1 MIAYR
6 IADRK
11 YIDDREG
18 IGAKLF
24 GGRWN
29 EVNVPCLYTSEH
41 ISLAF
46 LEKFIHA
53 KGAEQMRNLALLK
66 IEIPDDLIFEVD
78 VNKLKKDWVNDIE
91 YSQWLGQQLLADVS
105 VLAFKVPSAII
116 EQEFNLVINVNATK
130 VNRIVFHE
138 IADFT
143 TEYRLLNLLSL

>member
-1 MIAYR
+1 MIVYR
-6 IADRK
+6 IADKK

-29 EVNVPCLYTSEH
+29 EINVPCLYTSEH

-53 KGAEQMRNLALLK
+53 KGAESMKNLGLLK
-66 IEIPDDLIFEVD
+66 VEIPDDLIFEVD
-78 VNKLKKDWVNDIE
+78 VNKLKRDWVNDID
-91 YSQWLGQQLLADVS
+91 YSQWLGQQILADLN

-116 EQEFNLVINVNATK
+116 AQEFNIVVNVNATK
-130 VNRIVFHE
+130 FDQVFFNEIV
-138 IADFT
+138 DFT
-143 TEYRLLNLLSL
+143 TEYRLLNLLSS